1 MTKFTQTYS
10 TDLKYTEWQQ
20 IMDFF
25 QALKEA
31 GCPNWGKWQ
40 ILNAIFY
47 VNRIGCQW
55 RNLPINFL
63 LRQTVHFYYWS
74 WKKAGLWER
83 INQKLVQKV
92 WKKAE
97 RNEQASAGVVDSR
110 SVKTSEG
117 EEERVVDVY
126 KQTSGR
132 KRHLIGGCLG
142 LGFAGRGT
150 QRQHSGWSWMP
161 PDLAKIV

>member
-1 MTKFTQTYS
+1 
-10 TDLKYTEWQQ
+10 
-20 IMDFF
+20 
-25 QALKEA
+25 
-31 GCPNWGKWQ
+31 
-40 ILNAIFY
+40 
-47 VNRIGCQW
+47 
-55 RNLPINFL
+55 
-63 LRQTVHFYYWS
+63 
-74 WKKAGLWER
+74 LWER

-97 RNEQASAGVVDSR
+97 RNEQASAAVVDSR

-126 KQTSGR
+126 NQTSGR